1 MLRRPPRST
10 RTDTL
15 FPYTT
20 LFRSDD
26 RIQGRVIVEFGIASV
41 LQHDLDGRFRKRGRN
56 VWLFKKKTDFA
67 KRVDRTRLDGDV
79 CMDVEDLVFGDP
91 ADLALVDN
99 PATGRD
105 EPSSIR
111 YPELDFLH
119 GPANDQGRGLE
130 TIKDADPE
138 APLVG

>member
-1 MLRRPPRST
+1 MLYELSFVFFFFCKQKTAYEMRI
-10 RTDTL
+10 
-15 FPYTT
+15 
-20 LFRSDD
+20 SDWSSD
-26 RIQGRVIVEFGIASV
+26 VCSS
-41 LQHDLDGRFRKRGRN
+41 DLFRKRGRN

-79 CMDVEDLVFGDP
+79 CIDVEDLVFGDP

-111 YPELDFLH
+111 YPEHDFHH
-119 GPANDQGRGLE
+119 GTANDPGRGVDTVKE
-130 TIKDADPE
+130 EDPE
-138 APLVG
+138 DPTVGKQGAWPLPAQ